1 MKFFMSFFIFI
12 FMYIFI
18 KIKRCEKMT
27 KKKKTIRVTPTIPE
41 DVYNNIKCYNITP
54 RNAIINC
61 SNDLKYGKET
71 RYQLEALE
79 TIKAYLEKE
88 EKAEKDRLKGI
99 QDELKKVKECINNIS
114 IQQKQMDNEIEKN
127 ITKASQEVMDLLQ
140 VQYDAFNNVNF
151 KQVVKVKFKE
161 IEAIA
166 DKYNVPVKRI
176 FKKEPAEN
184 FYKIALENY
193 NKYVPSSLLLEK

>member
-1 MKFFMSFFIFI
+1 
-12 FMYIFI
+12 
-18 KIKRCEKMT
+18 MT

-79 TIKAYLEKE
+79 EIKAYLEKE
-88 EKAEKDRLKGI
+88 EKITKDKLNEI
-99 QDELKKVKECINNIS
+99 QTDIKKINERINNIS
-114 IQQKQMDNEIEKN
+114 IQQKEMDKEIEKN
-127 ITKASQEVMDLLQ
+127 ITKASQEAMELLQ
-140 VQYDAFNNVNF
+140 VQYDAYTSVNF
-151 KQVVKVKFKE
+151 KQVVKVEFKD

-176 FKKEPAEN
+176 FKKEPAES
-184 FYKIALENY
+184 FYKIALEDY
-193 NKYVPSSLLLEK
+193 NKYVPKSLLLKK